1 MKKELSVAQLERMLD
16 KKRQRLDALLRRRDE
31 LQRQLE
37 QVENQIATL
46 GGASAISKGRRPRAR
61 KRPRN
66 SKTLLQAMMEILA
79 QHKRGLPL
87 RDLAAQIVASGYK
100 TSSRDFENT
109 VYQIIYNHQDKV
121 AHDPKTKTYRLK
133 QVAPR
138 P

>member
-16 KKRQRLDALLRRRDE
+16 KKRQRLDALVRRRDE
-31 LQRQLE
+31 LQKQLS
-37 QVENQIATL
+37 QVEGQIAAL
-46 GGASAISKGRRPRAR
+46 GGVSPGVKGRRVRGR
-61 KRPRN
+61 KRPKN
-66 SKTLLQAMMEILA
+66 SKTLLQAMIEILSV
-79 QHKRGLPL
+79 QKRGLPL

-133 QVAPR
+133 
-138 P
+138 

>member
-1 MKKELSVAQLERMLD
+1 MKKELSVAQLERMLN
-16 KKRQRLDALLRRRDE
+16 KKRERLDVLLRRRDE
-31 LQRQLE
+31 LQKQLT
-37 QVENQIATL
+37 QVETQIAAL
-46 GGASAISKGRRPRAR
+46 GGASPSVKGRRGRSR

-66 SKTLLQAMMEILA
+66 AKTLLQAMVEILS

-87 RDLAAQIVASGYK
+87 RELAAQIVASGYK

-133 QVAPR
+133 
-138 P
+138 